1 MTDKNK
7 AETRMERRKRQQE
20 EAEQKLRQSE
30 NPATDEADTSAPEN
44 ADPVEGSEAKAAE
57 AAEAEAE
64 DTNAEADS
72 TDKNAEEPVAEPAH
86 SDYEGEEP
94 LLVQRY
100 EEHIDDAEEGEMIVA
115 ASAPVSGDLIVDD
128 VPEDIVEALTEAEL
142 ESTLVSAHD
151 DDEHEEGGLS
161 ALFAPTE
168 EEHEAGLDGILIEQE
183 TVSERTVVNRERK
196 RKAVLGTAITLFMV
210 AILIIGAVIVQ
221 SYDLFKKRDYAG
233 NGNGTTVTIVIKQG
247 QTTAEIAKELEAQ
260 GVIADSATFVE
271 TYTKERE
278 SNQYLVPGSYD
289 MQKEMS
295 SSSALQTLFNA
306 NKNVFYLA
314 VPQGKRVSETIPLIL
329 EAAGDKISEADLKA
343 ALANPADYGIPSKFP
358 SMEGWLHPG
367 EYRIPLDKVNA
378 KMVVQTMVDRTKADL
393 KEAGVTT
400 PDKMFEVLTIASI
413 IEMEAQPK
421 DYAQVSGIIENR
433 INNPQGETNGLIQ
446 SDATVTYGLGVRSY
460 HLTEAQK
467 ADKSNKYNTYANPGL
482 PKGPIDSPD
491 LKAVKAAAAPAKN
504 AYYYWV
510 TVDLDSGE
518 TKFSKT
524 YAEHQR
530 YVEEYNQWCSNHK
543 NRCS

>member
-1 MTDKNK
+1 MTDKHN
-7 AETRMERRKRQQE
+7 AETRMERRKRLQE

-30 NPATDEADTSAPEN
+30 NAAADEAELEAPEN
-44 ADPVEGSEAKAAE
+44 TDPVEAEEAKAEETDADT
-57 AAEAEAE
+57 EAETAE
-64 DTNAEADS
+64 DT
-72 TDKNAEEPVAEPAH
+72 AEESAAEPAVEPAH

-128 VPEDIVEALTEAEL
+128 VPEDVVEALTETEL
-142 ESTLVSAHD
+142 ESTLVSAHE
-151 DDEHEEGGLS
+151 DDEHDEGGLS

-210 AILIIGAVIVQ
+210 AILIIGAVVVQ

-233 NGNGTTVTIVIKQG
+233 SGNGTTVTIVIKQG

-260 GVIADSATFVE
+260 GVVADSATFVE
-271 TYTKERE
+271 TYTKERQ
-278 SNQYLVPGSYD
+278 SNQYLVPGSYE

-393 KEAGVTT
+393 KEAGVTN

-433 INNPQGETNGLIQ
+433 INNPQGETSGLIQ

-460 HLTEAQK
+460 HLTEAH
-467 ADKSNKYNTYANPGL
+467 ASMFRISEL
-482 PKGPIDSPD
+482 
-491 LKAVKAAAAPAKN
+491 
-504 AYYYWV
+504 
-510 TVDLDSGE
+510 E
-518 TKFSKT
+518 TRFF
-524 YAEHQR
+524 
-530 YVEEYNQWCSNHK
+530 
-543 NRCS
+543 